1 MNELSSYHA
10 EVKSILESLTVD
22 GVSVPCFFTFYEGDL
37 PTYVTW
43 NQLFNRSQLN
53 GDNQVL
59 GWWEYFEFGVFSKS
73 DYWPIV
79 DALAQLLKANGWQ
92 YCPVESGADNYD
104 FETKFFFKTLVFKKP
119 FNFVKGVIENG

>member
-1 MNELSSYHA
+1 MESLSSYHA
-10 EVKSILESLTVD
+10 EVRTIMDSLIVD
-22 GVSVPCFFTFYEGDL
+22 GVKIPAFFTFYEGGL

-59 GWWEYFEFGVFSKS
+59 GWWEYFEFGVFSKG

-79 DALAQLLKANGWQ
+79 DVLAQRLKENGWQ

-104 FETKFFFKTLVFKKP
+104 YEKKFFFKTLVFKKP
-119 FNFVKGVIENG
+119 FNCVKGV